1 MKERG
6 LRLVDEALIFETIER
21 QRAIVEEASRRTK
34 EARRLMERRERALD
48 AADARASSGEPEGS
62 AESRADDPPID
73 FSKLPIYPVEE
84 WS

>member
-1 MKERG
+1 
-6 LRLVDEALIFETIER
+6 L
-21 QRAIVEEASRRTK
+21 
-34 EARRLMERRERALD
+34 ERRERALG
-48 AADARASSGEPEGS
+48 AADARASSGESEGS